1 MRIALI
7 GGGPAAVSMMES
19 LIHVRDEINRD
30 VILDVTVFDPSPNP
44 WCGANFGPDIPEALT
59 NSYTADMSVRYWD
72 PNHISEWLR
81 ANNYEDF
88 IGTKFA
94 PRAIF
99 GQYFQ
104 NSAEKATLYMN
115 AFNHISEQVIKVSIN
130 SGVVI
135 ETPMGSY
142 HFDYAVLCVG
152 GKNSSDPYELQGQ
165 SNFFSTPYP
174 LKETVTRVNSDEHVG
189 IIGSGLTAIDLTLG
203 LIANNHC
210 GTITLMSRNGL
221 LPSIRRPPIQ
231 YSPRYFTV
239 KAFEEIVAMKGTLTL
254 KDVLNLTFKELD
266 YAGVSKQSFIDGLF
280 SKNYGFT
287 RLRHQMEKIDDGD
300 ITEQIVIKILSDA
313 FEDGWYL
320 LRLEDKKLLM
330 NEFLYIKSSHCCP
343 IPRQRAAKILELA
356 DSGQLK
362 VVRGLQSISINDQE
376 KFEASIEGT
385 STIQFDKV
393 FSAIT
398 SGSQPSPLAKPIID
412 GLLQSGQAC
421 MHPLGGLN
429 VERTTSKILDENNQP
444 QSQLYALG
452 STINGALY
460 IFNGLYFMVQ
470 RSAHVAESIFNHHL
484 KKNLQAK
491 NNGDVDDIVE
501 NSYYSDAEPILIMEN
516 SIK

>member
-1 MRIALI
+1 MRVALI

-30 VILDVTVFDPSPNP
+30 VILDVTVFDPSSNP
-44 WCGANFGPDIPEALT
+44 WCGPNFGPDIPEALT
-59 NSYTADMSVRYWD
+59 NSYTADMSLRYWD
-72 PNHISEWLR
+72 PNHITDWLES
-81 ANNYEDF
+81 NGYEHF
-88 IGTKFA
+88 VGAKFA

-104 NSAEKATLYMN
+104 DSAGQAMANLNTFKY
-115 AFNHISEQVIKVSIN
+115 ISEPATKVTIN

-135 ETPMGSY
+135 ETPTGNY
-142 HFDYAVLCVG
+142 HFDYAVICVG
-152 GKNSSDPYELQGQ
+152 GKNSSDPYELHGQ
-165 SNFFSTPYP
+165 SNFFITPYP
-174 LKETVTRVNSDEHVG
+174 LKETVTKVKPDEHVG

-203 LIANNHC
+203 LIANGHR

-231 YSPRYFTV
+231 YRPKYFTV

-254 KDVLNLTFKELD
+254 TDVLDLTYKELD
-266 YAGVSKQSFIDGLF
+266 YAGVCKQSFIDGLF
-280 SKNYGFT
+280 SKSYGFT
-287 RLRHQMEKIDDGD
+287 RLRDQMEKIDDGD
-300 ITEQIVIKILSDA
+300 MTEQIVIKILGDA

-320 LRLEDKKLLM
+320 LSLEDKK
-330 NEFLYIKSSHCCP
+330 FLINNFMHIKSSHCCP

-362 VVRGLQSISINDQE
+362 LVKGLQSISKNNEE
-376 KFEASIEGT
+376 KFIASIEGN
-385 STIQFDKV
+385 SPIQFDKV

-398 SGSQPSPLAKPIID
+398 SGNQSSSLAKPIID

-421 MHPLGGLN
+421 KHPLGGLD
-429 VERTTSKILDENNQP
+429 VERTTSKILDAYNQP

-452 STINGALY
+452 SAINGALY
-460 IFNGLYFMVQ
+460 IFNGLYFIVQ
-470 RSAHVAESIFNHHL
+470 RSAHVAKSIFNHYL
-484 KKNLQAK
+484 KNYDA
-491 NNGDVDDIVE
+491 DDTVV
-501 NSYYSDAEPILIMEN
+501 NSYYNDTDPILVMGN